1 MGYCASDDIA
11 ASISLVNTIQLT
23 DDEGR
28 NVINSAR
35 VNAAISAAD
44 EIINGYMRGRYT
56 VPLSPA
62 PGLIVGISVDI
73 SIFKLYER
81 RFATELPQSIQTRY
95 DNAIKLLRE
104 IQAGTVVLD
113 IEIPATEV
121 VGHYVGNKTPSDRLW
136 SKDVLN
142 AF

>member
-11 ASISLVNTIQLT
+11 ASISLVKTVQLT
-23 DDEGR
+23 DDEGLK
-28 NVINSAR
+28 VINSAR
-35 VNAAISAAD
+35 VNAAIAAAD

-62 PGLIVGISVDI
+62 PGLICGISVDI
-73 SIFKLYER
+73 TVFKLYER
-81 RFATELPQSIQTRY
+81 RFATEMPDSIQKRY

-113 IEIPATEV
+113 IQMPASE
-121 VGHYVGNKTPSDRLW
+121 VGHYVGNKAASDRLW
-136 SKDVLN
+136 TKDVLN
-142 AF
+142 AV